1 MIVAVVSRC
10 YVGRVLGVYGYP
22 GGGSDLAARGA
33 LLAGDM
39 HGHKLR
45 LFLMA
50 ALGAGLGREDIRS
63 LMERL

>member
-1 MIVAVVSRC
+1 V
-10 YVGRVLGVYGYP
+10 
-22 GGGSDLAARGA
+22 ARGA
-33 LLAGDM
+33 ILAGDM

-50 ALGAGLGREDIRS
+50 ALGAGMGREEIAE